1 MEPYSQNT
9 ESQRP
14 APVKEPNRSGRV
26 MGGAFIVI
34 LGVIF
39 LLRQAGVE
47 IPYLKFSWETILIAV
62 GLYLGF
68 RHSFKG
74 FGWLVPI
81 IIGIVFL
88 TKDYYPELEIHRY
101 IWPIAIIAVGLFMI
115 LKKNKIGTD
124 QNWRSWDGNMNET
137 SGDDF
142 IDSTVIFGGVKK
154 NIISKNFRGGE
165 AVTVFGGTEINLT
178 QADVPNPIVL
188 DLTQVFG
195 GTKLLVPPH
204 WKIQSQDV
212 VCILGGVEDKRP
224 IMADPSA
231 ADSNKILILKGT
243 CILGGIDIK
252 SY

>member
-14 APVKEPNRSGRV
+14 SPVKEPNRSGRV

-74 FGWLVPI
+74 FAWLVPI

-101 IWPIAIIAVGLFMI
+101 IWPIAIIGVGLFMI

-124 QNWRSWDGNMNET
+124 QNWRSWDGNINET